1 MPACQLRH
9 TSATAHGRGHRA
21 RQLGRALQKCARQN
35 GKLGGHSTLRGGR
48 CGCLCLARRASAW
61 LVSHRPTDAAAPIAL
76 DIWTVGHAFFPSS
89 ADMIAR
95 GRAEQ
100 LYGREA
106 ARPVWVWPVPVQ
118 ILERFSC
125 GVFWTSLDGDVPMH
139 PSRAVL
145 SISYRFQLEEGIR
158 LFGRRGVVLL
168 RRTCTCA

>member
-1 MPACQLRH
+1 MPDCQVRY
-9 TSATAHGRGHRA
+9 TSATAHGRGRRA
-21 RQLGRALQKCARQN
+21 RQLGRARPAKMCAAEW
-35 GKLGGHSTLRGGR
+35 HSTLRGGR

-61 LVSHRPTDAAAPIAL
+61 PVSHRPTDAAAPIAL

-100 LYGREA
+100 LYGPEA

-125 GVFWTSLDGDVPMH
+125 GVFRTSLDGDVPMH

-145 SISYRFQLEEGIR
+145 SISYRFQLEEGVR